1 MILIQSQL
9 CRIDQ
14 SDLFI
19 PRSRGGVEINPAPPS
34 PLSAFLFSPHSA
46 SLFPA
51 CLSSSGCARVYTTY
65 AAGKK
70 KRKTRRPSNQTDLCA
85 RGNLSS
91 QRRHVEILLF
101 ARMLCFSSAVFVF
114 LFFCLPPVSPP
125 PQHHHKHRRLAPST
139 ARHPGHVKTRTHR
152 QVTKTGPD
160 CPAHQW
166 RRRGWEPS

>member
-70 KRKTRRPSNQTDLCA
+70 KGKPVARQIKLTSAHEAIFLHSADTSKFFCSLACCVSLLLC
-85 RGNLSS
+85 
-91 QRRHVEILLF
+91 
-101 ARMLCFSSAVFVF
+101 
-114 LFFCLPPVSPP
+114 LFFCFFVSHLCPRP
-125 PQHHHKHRRLAPST
+125 RNTTTSTVASPRRLQDTRAMLKP
-139 ARHPGHVKTRTHR
+139 ARTDR
-152 QVTKTGPD
+152 
-160 CPAHQW
+160 
-166 RRRGWEPS
+166 